1 MRSLALKGVGDV
13 RPPATGGISG
23 GNGSRIGGPLGPD
36 VIALGA
42 FAPWCGGVL
51 GDVDLW
57 GVVLGAVIVGARV
70 AGEAGLGVDVPGTGV
85 GGGVGC

>member
-1 MRSLALKGVGDV
+1 MRSLGLKRVGGV

-23 GNGSRIGGPLGPD
+23 GNGSRIGGPLRPD

-42 FAPWCGGVL
+42 FAACGGVL
-51 GDVDLW
+51 ADVDLW
-57 GVVLGAVIVGARV
+57 GVVLGVVIAGARV
-70 AGEAGLGVDVPGTGV
+70 AGEAGLGVDVPGADV